1 VTGSRAALVVL
12 LALSLAGCSIPS
24 WVPLIGRAKAVPNV
38 PTGAARPQAQPQ
50 KADPPK
56 GAPVLPG
63 APVARTPQAEEVLDR
78 VICVVNND
86 AITLFQLDEAEAYH
100 VYESKQEP
108 KDATARQALRDQLL
122 QRLIDNRLQLQQA
135 ERDRIVVE
143 DAEIA
148 EQVAE
153 IMKKLAV
160 TTEVQLEEAL
170 KAQGVT
176 LEGVKR
182 RVREQLMVQRVVR
195 RKVTLRVTVTEQEID
210 RYLAENREKLETGLS
225 FGAWHILFLPEAG
238 RGEDGWTVARRRAG
252 EVYALLLGGE
262 DFAEM
267 ARKHSDDGSG
277 KDGGALGT
285 LKRGELAPEIEAAIL
300 KLQPG
305 EVSAPFRSEV
315 GYHLFKL
322 ESKETLV
329 GDGLVQARNQIREI
343 LFREKHQARF
353 RDWLAEIKQRAI
365 IDRRL

>member
-1 VTGSRAALVVL
+1 MTRVPAGLVVAL
-12 LALSLAGCSIPS
+12 TLSLAGCSVPS
-24 WVPLIGRAKAVPNV
+24 WVPLVGQAKGVPNV
-38 PTGAARPQAQPQ
+38 PPGWVQPPTEPSKAEPRRSAPLLPGTPAAR
-50 KADPPK
+50 
-56 GAPVLPG
+56 G
-63 APVARTPQAEEVLDR
+63 PQAEEVLDR

-100 VYESKQEP
+100 VYETKQEP
-108 KDATARQALRDQLL
+108 KDEAARQTLRDQLL
-122 QRLIDNRLQLQQA
+122 QRLIDSRLQLQQA
-135 ERDRIVVE
+135 ERDKIVVE

-148 EQVAE
+148 EQVGE
-153 IMKKLAV
+153 VMKRLTV
-160 TTEVQLEEAL
+160 TTEAQLEEAL
-170 KAQGVT
+170 KVQGMT

-182 RVREQLMVQRVVR
+182 RIREQLMVQRVVR

-225 FGAWHILFLPEAG
+225 FEARHILFLPEPG

-252 EVYALLLGGE
+252 EAYALLLGGE

-277 KDGGALGT
+277 KDGGALGS

-300 KLQPG
+300 RLERG
-305 EVSAPFRSEV
+305 DVSAPFRSQV
-315 GYHLFKL
+315 GFHLFKL

-343 LFREKHQARF
+343 LFREKHQVRL

-365 IDRRL
+365 VDRRM